1 MRGIN
6 EYVSTSVLEMLVQ
19 ILRENTDAALICE
32 SVQSM
37 RLRNNMYE
45 YVSLDESQSA
55 RLLDYYHEHYPKRYR
70 MAFQLLNVCDVDIA
84 RDYII
89 NNRCI
94 FSALKNNGSEIVK
107 VVIEKLD
114 LEAYVPEKYKKY
126 YDCILV

>member
-1 MRGIN
+1 M
-6 EYVSTSVLEMLVQ
+6 
-19 ILRENTDAALICE
+19 
-32 SVQSM
+32 
-37 RLRNNMYE
+37 
-45 YVSLDESQSA
+45 
-55 RLLDYYHEHYPKRYR
+55 
-70 MAFQLLNVCDVDIA
+70 CDVDIA

-126 YDCILV
+126 YDCIILV